1 MRHVGMPDRIPER
14 FDVPVY
20 SHMSMDFSFS
30 PTAFVAF
37 EQTSMVIGEVSAVT
51 HPLSQ
56 HVILARDT
64 KEVNICRSA
73 CDRPFYFIAQ
83 PRPDN
88 LVGVDLQHPFV
99 IALRQSPILLPG

>member
-1 MRHVGMPDRIPER
+1 MRHVGMPDRIAER

-20 SHMSMDFSFS
+20 SYMSMDFSFN
-30 PTAFVAF
+30 PTTFVAS
-37 EQTSMVIGEVSAVT
+37 EQPRLVIREVSAVT
-51 HPLSQ
+51 HPLAQ
-56 HVILARDT
+56 HVILARDA
-64 KEVNICRSA
+64 KEVNICRSG

-99 IALRQSPILLPG
+99 VALRQSPILLPG